1 MALGPIAHYHS
12 NSKYFSSLPPLPS
25 PSIDS
30 HLPHITIQMPVY
42 KESLQ
47 AVLAPSILSL
57 KNAMQT
63 YARQGGTS
71 SIFVCDDGLRVIGR
85 TERDERLAFYAS
97 QNVGWVARPK
107 DDDAEG
113 GFRRRGRF
121 KKASNLNYGLELS
134 LKMEKHLEGLLAEHK
149 SGGNPNGGRFSTSS
163 SSSHNHHVP
172 LPLPRKL
179 NSSTSSESTHCQ
191 YGIQYQNREGDD
203 SFGSWSGG
211 GLNPTA
217 AAGPPLPTSPL
228 VYSPTNAKGTG
239 AETPTLYDPM
249 YEIEEKALNLAI
261 EDVFLSSSSSST
273 SNATDA
279 PSSSTP
285 NPAHRPW
292 AANGRSLRIGE
303 LLLLVDSDT
312 LVPADCLRDAA
323 REMAKSPQVAIIQ
336 HESGVMSVAGHY
348 FESGI
353 SYFTT
358 RVNRC
363 IGICVFFF
371 SSDLENFFFLTSQE

>member
-1 MALGPIAHYHS
+1 MIVGPIAHYHS
-12 NSKYFSSLPPLPS
+12 NSKYFSAIPPLPS

-47 AVLAPSILSL
+47 AVLSPSILSL
-57 KNAMQT
+57 KKAMQT

-71 SIFVCDDGLRVIGR
+71 SIFVCDDGLRLIGR
-85 TERDERLAFYAS
+85 KERDERLAFYAS

-107 DDDAEG
+107 GEDGVEG

-134 LKMEKHLEGLLAEHK
+134 LRMEKHLDRLLSDQK
-149 SGGNPNGGRFSTSS
+149 VVNGRISTSS
-163 SSSHNHHVP
+163 SSSNANAS
-172 LPLPRKL
+172 LPRRQM
-179 NSSTSSESTHCQ
+179 NASYSTDSSQQHQ

-203 SFGSWSGG
+203 AISVTV
-211 GLNPTA
+211 PTA
-217 AAGPPLPTSPL
+217 APFFPTSPL
-228 VYSPTNAKGTG
+228 AYASHINGEGTG
-239 AETPTLYDPM
+239 SSTPTILYDPM
-249 YEIEEKALNLAI
+249 YDMEEKALNLAI
-261 EDVFLSSSSSST
+261 EDV
-273 SNATDA
+273 A
-279 PSSSTP
+279 TP

-303 LLLLVDSDT
+303 FLLLVDSDT
-312 LVPADCLRDAA
+312 IVPPDCLRDAA

-348 FESGI
+348 FENGI
-353 SYFTT
+353 SYFTR

-363 IGICVFFF
+363 IGICTFFF
-371 SSDLENFFFLTSQE
+371 SSQKENQLICK